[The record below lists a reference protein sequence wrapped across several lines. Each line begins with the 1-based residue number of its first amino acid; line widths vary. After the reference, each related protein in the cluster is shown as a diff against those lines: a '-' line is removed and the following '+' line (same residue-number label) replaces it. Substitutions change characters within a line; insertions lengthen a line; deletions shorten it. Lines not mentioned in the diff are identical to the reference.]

1 MVEVSS
7 LLDIGYLISAT
18 LFIFG
23 IKMLGSP
30 KTAPKGNM
38 YGALGMFVAVI
49 VTVLKMQL
57 SDGGIEGWMW
67 ILLGLGLGAAIGYWM
82 ATTVEM
88 TGMPELVALFNG
100 FGGAA
105 SALVA
110 LSEALKVYT
119 SETYEIASPIFQVY
133 HLIPNCW
140 FQLSSK

>member
-1 MVEVSS
+1 MVEVST
-7 LLDIGYLISAT
+7 LLDLGYLVSAS

-23 IKMLGSP
+23 IKMLSSP

-38 YGALGMFVAVI
+38 YGALGMLVAVL

-57 SDGGIEGWMW
+57 SDNGIEGWMW
-67 ILLGLGLGAAIGYWM
+67 IIVGLGIGAGIGYWM
-82 ATTVEM
+82 ASTVEM

-119 SETYEIASPIFQVY
+119 DETKHKRF
-133 HLIPNCW
+133 H
-140 FQLSSK
+140 F